1 MIKSENLCEKLLEE
15 YMRIA
20 EVEKLKKLIISEKES
35 SENDLDDFIKE
46 KWNKADENRLRL
58 EDLMDKYEAEAF
70 FSSE

>member
-1 MIKSENLCEKLLEE
+1 
-15 YMRIA
+15 MRIA

>member
-1 MIKSENLCEKLLEE
+1 LIKSENLCEKLLEE